1 MPDAVEVPV
10 LPVSSQRSAHDR
22 EAGMTFVLL
31 GVGAFIGVVGF
42 VGVAGYIAVKAWR
55 RGYNGYPPS

>member
-1 MPDAVEVPV
+1 
-10 LPVSSQRSAHDR
+10 
-22 EAGMTFVLL
+22 MTFVLL